1 MKKYSTA
8 CQSLDNGYLT
18 SAVGCCWPDRGAATP
33 GERLGQRVV
42 LTFTWERRQLHKLT
56 YSPHLLQLQSGG
68 SPMGKSVHGRSKKH
82 LRACHF
88 LNALET
94 WPRGYYHTSLKSR
107 NNSRHKEKTVPFES
121 QAAWKAGL
129 KLDLCSRMP
138 IRDSVVSSNKICL
151 ALHWISDR
159 FVE

>member
-1 MKKYSTA
+1 MLLAGQGGCHAWGAFGAESGTPPSPGSGVNSTGWPTRHISFS
-8 CQSLDNGYLT
+8 CSLE
-18 SAVGCCWPDRGAATP
+18 AAPWEKVFT
-33 GERLGQRVV
+33 GEV
-42 LTFTWERRQLHKLT
+42 
-56 YSPHLLQLQSGG
+56 
-68 SPMGKSVHGRSKKH
+68 KKH
-82 LRACHF
+82 LHACHF

-129 KLDLCSRMP
+129 KLDLCSWMP
-138 IRDSVVSSNKICL
+138 IRDSVVSFNKICL

-159 FVE
+159 FVEWEWGPRSSPG